1 MLHRDYVD
9 RSKPLII
16 KRKKIKLKKKHMS
29 FIYNLNTIAVLVVVL
44 LAIFISIFHFGRYK
58 NLGKVVTVPMHDKHI
73 SKLPTKPEERWHYIK
88 ELENNH
94 HISIQ
99 IPTTNYLIKDS
110 SRIGAQAQLT
120 DKQRQLQKK
129 MYNFMHYEPIH
140 REKKK
145 ITDANAQQRQNS
157 QILSSDNPFT
167 WVVQCGSFKAID
179 KAELMRVQ
187 LAFIG
192 IESFIIRSSGWNR
205 VMLGPY
211 FNRKNVNESI
221 QNLRSVGIPNCIPI
235 VNQG

>member
-16 KRKKIKLKKKHMS
+16 KIKQKKINRKKEHMS
-29 FIYNLNTIAVLVVVL
+29 FIYNLNTIAALVVVL
-44 LAIFISIFHFGRYK
+44 LAIFISIFHFGKYK

-73 SKLPTKPEERWHYIK
+73 SKLPPKPEERWHYIK
-88 ELENNH
+88 ELEKNQ

-99 IPTTNYLIKDS
+99 IPTTNDLIKG
-110 SRIGAQAQLT
+110 SRVDAQAQLT
-120 DKQRQLQKK
+120 DKQHQLQK
-129 MYNFMHYEPIH
+129 N
-140 REKKK
+140 
-145 ITDANAQQRQNS
+145 QNS
-157 QILSSDNPFT
+157 QTLSDNPFT

-192 IESFIIRSSGWNR
+192 IESFIISSSGWNR

-211 FNRKNVNESI
+211 FNRINVNESL
-221 QNLRSVGIPNCIPI
+221 QNLRTAGMPNCIPI

>member
-16 KRKKIKLKKKHMS
+16 KIQQKKINRKKEHMS
-29 FIYNLNTIAVLVVVL
+29 FIYNLNTIAALVVVL
-44 LAIFISIFHFGRYK
+44 LAIFISIFHFGKYK

-73 SKLPTKPEERWHYIK
+73 SKLPPKPEERWHYIK
-88 ELENNH
+88 ELEKNQ

-99 IPTTNYLIKDS
+99 IPTTNDLIKG
-110 SRIGAQAQLT
+110 SRVDAQAQLT
-120 DKQRQLQKK
+120 DKQRQLQK
-129 MYNFMHYEPIH
+129 N
-140 REKKK
+140 
-145 ITDANAQQRQNS
+145 QNS
-157 QILSSDNPFT
+157 QTLSDNPFT

-192 IESFIIRSSGWNR
+192 IESFIISSSGWNR

-211 FNRKNVNESI
+211 FNRTNVNESL
-221 QNLRSVGIPNCIPI
+221 QNLRTAGMPNCIPI

>member
-16 KRKKIKLKKKHMS
+16 KQKKINSKKEHMS
-29 FIYNLNTIAVLVVVL
+29 FIYNLNTIAALVVVL
-44 LAIFISIFHFGRYK
+44 LAIFISIFHFGKYK

-73 SKLPTKPEERWHYIK
+73 SKLPPKPEERWHYIK
-88 ELENNH
+88 ELEKNQ

-99 IPTTNYLIKDS
+99 IPTTNHLIKGS
-110 SRIGAQAQLT
+110 KVGVGAQAQLT
-120 DKQRQLQKK
+120 DKQRQLQK
-129 MYNFMHYEPIH
+129 N
-140 REKKK
+140 
-145 ITDANAQQRQNS
+145 QNS
-157 QILSSDNPFT
+157 QTLSDNPLT

-192 IESFIIRSSGWNR
+192 IESFIISSNGWNR

-211 FNRKNVNESI
+211 FNRTDVNESL
-221 QNLRSVGIPNCIPI
+221 QNLRTAGIPNCIPV